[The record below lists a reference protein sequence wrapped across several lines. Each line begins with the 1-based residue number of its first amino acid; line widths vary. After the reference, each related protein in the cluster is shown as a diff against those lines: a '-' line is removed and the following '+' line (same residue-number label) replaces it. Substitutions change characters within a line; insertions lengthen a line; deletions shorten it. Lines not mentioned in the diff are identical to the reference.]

1 MKEHYRDLQRVVTL
15 EKNGEPGKKWKV
27 AFLGPTKQP
36 IWLQGWRHVAKDN
49 NLKPGDVMV
58 FELLRNSHFQF
69 TLFDEHGNINGQ
81 NSTNSTHNHAPTV
94 TRPTRPSQTHDHPSS
109 ATQSSNPRVTRN
121 RVTLS
126 DDSNTQVEA
135 EAADSAQ
142 PRPNSSP
149 HRHSPAVSN
158 PSLILKTEP
167 SLILKTEPDVV
178 PATPQFKRRRLLKL
192 SHICNATPEQTSDCE
207 GCGLDGV
214 QVQLQG
220 TESPSESFDPLAF
233 TYTSKRR
240 PVTAAERQRA
250 KALAEAH
257 THVTTSPNFLVVMSD
272 DHVYGRFQFVSHSC
286 HPNLLNGQLWI
297 ISTLNAFALGISA
310 AIKLK
315 EN

>member
-27 AFLGPTKQP
+27 AFHPTAVKHP
-36 IWLQGWRHVAKDN
+36 KWNQGWLIFATDN
-49 NLKPGDVMV
+49 NLKPGDVVV

-94 TRPTRPSQTHDHPSS
+94 TRRPTRPSQTHDHPSS

-126 DDSNTQVEA
+126 DDSSTQVEA

-142 PRPNSSP
+142 PRPNLSP
-149 HRHSPAVSN
+149 HLHSPAVSN
-158 PSLILKTEP
+158 P